1 MDCRGSKL
9 LGFLFIIAGS
19 SALFAQSAKDHSIGA
34 TKWLAPDGR
43 VAALTT
49 SPIVR
54 LSIKNITPAKVTKYA
69 AGESLFHTP
78 TLLGG
83 QAAKAGISC
92 ASCHTSGRTN
102 IHFQFP
108 GVSGA
113 PGTADV
119 THSFFSS
126 VRGNETLDPVPI
138 PDLTQPGKISH
149 DPGDAQLEKFVRDL
163 IVEEFDGVEP
173 GQAVLDAISFYIR
186 SLAAPTDENGE
197 MQIAPLTIVVH
208 FDRAEEAFESAISY
222 WQDGDRN
229 MASLLFAGARHQL
242 RLMHERFDLEDLR
255 KEQKAL
261 EKLGQKLGVIQ
272 RATLTS
278 EPLPYNLLQEW
289 TDGFSRA
296 RDTLGE
302 TADQS
307 LYNPEI
313 LAASLQN

>member
-9 LGFLFIIAGS
+9 LGFVFIVAGT
-19 SALFAQSAKDHSIGA
+19 SALYAQSVQEHPIAA
-34 TKWLAPDGR
+34 VKWLASEGQ
-43 VAALTT
+43 VEALTT
-49 SPIVR
+49 LPVVR
-54 LSIKNITPAKVTKYA
+54 LSIEDITPAKAVLFS

-92 ASCHTSGRTN
+92 ASCHANGRAS

-126 VRGNETLDPVPI
+126 FRGNATIDPVPI
-138 PDLTQPGKISH
+138 PDLTQPGKVSR

-173 GQAVLDAISFYIR
+173 GQPVLDAISFYIR
-186 SLAAPTDENGE
+186 SLAAPAEENGK
-197 MQIAPLTIVVH
+197 MQNASLSIVKH
-208 FDRAEEAFESAISY
+208 FDRTEEAYETAIAY
-222 WQDGDRN
+222 WHAGDRN

-242 RLMHERFDLEDLR
+242 RLVHERFETKNLR
-255 KEQKAL
+255 KEQKMLA
-261 EKLGQKLGVIQ
+261 KLGQKLGIIQ

-278 EPLPYNLLQEW
+278 EPLPYTLLQDW

-296 RDTLGE
+296 RDTLSE

-307 LYNPEI
+307 LYNPEL